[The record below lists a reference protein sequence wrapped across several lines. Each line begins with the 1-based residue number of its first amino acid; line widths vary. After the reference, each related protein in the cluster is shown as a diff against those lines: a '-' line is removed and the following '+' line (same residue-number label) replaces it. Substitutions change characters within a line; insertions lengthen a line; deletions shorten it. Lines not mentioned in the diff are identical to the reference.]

1 MRRRDFIKT
10 TAGGAAAAAILP
22 GCSGDSDSNDGR
34 APGVSTRESVRW
46 RLVSSFP
53 RSLDTLFG
61 AVEVLSRRVRSLT
74 NDRFQIR
81 SYPAGEVVPATGVL
95 GAVQNGTV
103 QMGHTA
109 GYYYTG
115 HNPALAFDTCVP
127 FGLTARQQVA
137 WLYQGG
143 GMDVMREVFSDF
155 NVINFPGGNTGAQ
168 MGGWFRRPVES
179 LSDLRGVKMRI
190 PGLGGEVMSELGVTV
205 QLLPGGEIYQALE
218 RGTIDAAEWVGPYD
232 DVKLGFHEIATHYY
246 YPGWWEPGP
255 NLSFIINQGAWDSLP
270 SLYQYALEV
279 AAEEANLNMLALY
292 DARNQEALQ
301 TVLDEG
307 VQLHRFSDEI
317 MQSAERISFDMMY
330 QKASADAG
338 YRKVYESFR
347 QWREDSFRWF
357 RTSEHAYADFAFPM
371 ANPTSQPRNSSAV
384 L

>member
-1 MRRRDFIKT
+1 MERRDFIKT
-10 TAGGAAAAAILP
+10 SAGAAVAAGAAGVLS
-22 GCSGDSDSNDGR
+22 GCAGESDTSGE
-34 APGVSTRESVRW
+34 APAVNTHARVRW
-46 RLVSSFP
+46 RLVSSYP

-61 AVEVLSRRVRSLT
+61 AVEYLGERVRSLT
-74 NDRFQIR
+74 ENRFDLR
-81 SYPAGEVVPATGVL
+81 PYPAGELVPATGVL

-109 GYYYTG
+109 SYYYVG

-127 FGLTARQQVA
+127 FGLTARQQIA

-143 GMDVMREVFSDF
+143 GAEVVREVFSDF

-179 LSDLRGVKMRI
+179 LSALQGVKMRI

-205 QLLPGGEIYQALE
+205 QLMPGGEIYQALE
-218 RGTIDAAEWVGPYD
+218 RGAIDAAEWVGPYD
-232 DVKLGFHEIATHYY
+232 DLKLGFHEIARHYY

-255 NLSFIINQGAWDSLP
+255 NISFVINRQAWDALP
-270 SLYQYALEV
+270 TLYRQALETA
-279 AAEEANLNMLALY
+279 AAETNMRMLSAY

-307 VQLHRFSDEI
+307 VELHRFSDEI
-317 MQSAERISFDMMY
+317 LRAAERISFDLMH
-330 QKASADAG
+330 QRASADAT

-347 QWREDSFRWF
+347 RWREDSFRWF
-357 RTSEHAYADFAFPM
+357 RTAEHASAKFAFPL
-371 ANPTSQPRNSSAV
+371 ATAAG
-384 L
+384 